1 MKSKTLVKGIII
13 GAVIAGAA
21 GVGWHFYN
29 ESRKSEVEKAAG
41 KSAKWASDTTDKV
54 AEKTKSLFK

>member
-1 MKSKTLVKGIII
+1 MKNQKLVKGIII

-29 ESRKSEVEKAAG
+29 EARKSKVEKAAG
-41 KSAKWASDTTDKV
+41 KSAKWAADTTDKV
-54 AEKTKSLFK
+54 ADKTKSLFK

>member
-1 MKSKTLVKGIII
+1 MKNRILFKGIII

-21 GVGWHFYN
+21 GVGWYIYHEAN
-29 ESRKSEVEKAAG
+29 KSKMEKAAG

-54 AEKTKSLFK
+54 AEGTKKLFK